1 MIETIGGAKS
11 MSEEVSVNGD
21 STREFSQLL
30 ATARTGDREALG
42 ELLQWYCN
50 YLTIL
55 ASTQL
60 DKRLQRRLSPSD
72 LVQDTL
78 LAAQRDFPDFRGQCE
93 RELLGWLR
101 QILINSLH
109 RAIEVHL
116 KAGKRDLRREV
127 SLDDMNTSMD
137 KSAVN
142 FGAILAGNGT
152 SPSGP
157 VHARERA
164 VALANELSKL
174 PEHYREVIVLR
185 NLQSLSFEE
194 IATRMEKSVGAVRML
209 WLRAIDKF
217 KETCSPIE

>member
-1 MIETIGGAKS
+1 
-11 MSEEVSVNGD
+11 MSEEVSVNTDG
-21 STREFSQLL
+21 SREFLQLL
-30 ATARTGDREALG
+30 AAARSGDREALG

-164 VALANELSKL
+164 VALANELAKL

-217 KETCSPIE
+217 KETCAPIE

>member
-1 MIETIGGAKS
+1 MEGPKDF
-11 MSEEVSVNGD
+11 NLLLD
-21 STREFSQLL
+21 S
-30 ATARTGDREALG
+30 ARRGDRNSLG

-60 DKRLQRRLSPSD
+60 DRRLQRRLSPSD

-78 LAAQRDFPDFRGQCE
+78 LAAQRDFPDFRGQSE

-127 SLDDMNTSMD
+127 SLDEMTTSMD
-137 KSAVN
+137 KSAVR
-142 FGAILAGNGT
+142 FGAILAGDGT
-152 SPSGP
+152 SPSSP

-164 VALANELSKL
+164 VALADELAKL

-185 NLQSLSFEE
+185 NLQGLTFEE
-194 IATRMEKSVGAVRML
+194 IAKQMDKSVGAVRML

>member
-1 MIETIGGAKS
+1 MTKEATQS
-11 MSEEVSVNGD
+11 LDESRNFSEMLVSARNGN
-21 STREFSQLL
+21 
-30 ATARTGDREALG
+30 REALG
-42 ELLQWYCN
+42 DLLQWYCN

-55 ASTQL
+55 ATTQL
-60 DKRLQRRLSPSD
+60 DRRLQRRLSPSD

-101 QILINSLH
+101 QILINCLH

-127 SLDDMNTSMD
+127 SLDDLTTSMD
-137 KSAVN
+137 RSALN
-142 FGAILAGNGT
+142 FGAMIAGSGT
-152 SPSGP
+152 SPSSP
-157 VHARERA
+157 VHARERS
-164 VALANELSKL
+164 VALANELAKL
-174 PEHYREVIVLR
+174 PQNYREVIVLR

-194 IATRMEKSVGAVRML
+194 IAARMEKSVGAVRML

-217 KETCSPIE
+217 KETCAPIE

>member
-1 MIETIGGAKS
+1 
-11 MSEEVSVNGD
+11 MSEEVSVNND
-21 STREFSQLL
+21 SSREFLQLL
-30 ATARTGDREALG
+30 ASARSGNREALG

-127 SLDDMNTSMD
+127 SLDEMNTSMD

-217 KETCSPIE
+217 KETCAPIE

>member
-1 MIETIGGAKS
+1 
-11 MSEEVSVNGD
+11 MSEEVSMNTD
-21 STREFSQLL
+21 SSREFPQLL
-30 ATARTGDREALG
+30 AAARAGDRNALG

-109 RAIEVHL
+109 RAIEVHV

-164 VALANELSKL
+164 VALANELAKL

-194 IATRMEKSVGAVRML
+194 IATRMDKSVGAVRML

-217 KETCSPIE
+217 KETCAPIE

>member
-1 MIETIGGAKS
+1 
-11 MSEEVSVNGD
+11 MSEEVSVNTD
-21 STREFSQLL
+21 SSREFLQLL
-30 ATARTGDREALG
+30 AAARGGNREALG

-127 SLDDMNTSMD
+127 SLDEMNTSMD

-164 VALANELSKL
+164 VALANELAKL

-217 KETCSPIE
+217 KETCAPID

>member
-1 MIETIGGAKS
+1 
-11 MSEEVSVNGD
+11 MSEEVSVNND
-21 STREFSQLL
+21 SSREFLQLL
-30 ATARTGDREALG
+30 ASARAGDREALG

-109 RAIEVHL
+109 RAIEVHV

-217 KETCSPIE
+217 KETCAPIE

>member
-1 MIETIGGAKS
+1 MR
-11 MSEEVSVNGD
+11 EEVSVNADG
-21 STREFSQLL
+21 SREFGQLL
-30 ATARTGDREALG
+30 ALARAGNREALG

-142 FGAILAGNGT
+142 FGAILAGSGT

-164 VALANELSKL
+164 VALANELAKL

-194 IATRMEKSVGAVRML
+194 IATRMDKSVGAVRML

-217 KETCSPIE
+217 KETCAPIE

>member
-1 MIETIGGAKS
+1 
-11 MSEEVSVNGD
+11 MSRPTEVSDDN
-21 STREFSQLL
+21 SPNFSNLL
-30 ATARTGDREALG
+30 ALARGGNREALG

-55 ASTQL
+55 ATTQL

-127 SLDDMNTSMD
+127 SLDDMNKSMD
-137 KSAVN
+137 RSAVN
-142 FGAILAGNGT
+142 FGAMLAGNGT

-164 VALANELSKL
+164 VALANELAKL

-185 NLQSLSFEE
+185 NLQSLTFEE
-194 IATRMEKSVGAVRML
+194 IAAQMDKSVGAVRML

-217 KETCSPIE
+217 KETCAPIE

>member
-1 MIETIGGAKS
+1 LS
-11 MSEEVSVNGD
+11 PSED
-21 STREFSQLL
+21 SRDFAELL
-30 ATARTGDREALG
+30 PLARAGDRDALG
-42 ELLQWYCN
+42 ELLQAYCN

-60 DKRLQRRLSPSD
+60 DRRLQRRVSPAD

-78 LAAQRDFPDFRGQCE
+78 LAAQRDFPDFRGQVE
-93 RELLGWLR
+93 REFLGWLR
-101 QILINSLH
+101 QILINSVH
-109 RAIEVHL
+109 RAIEVHI

-127 SLDDMNTSMD
+127 SLDEMNGSMD
-137 KSAVN
+137 RSAVN

-157 VHARERA
+157 VRARERS
-164 VALANELSKL
+164 VALANELAKL

-185 NLQSLSFEE
+185 NLQSLTFEE
-194 IATRMEKSVGAVRML
+194 IAARMDKSVGAVRML

-217 KETCSPIE
+217 KETCAPIE

>member
-1 MIETIGGAKS
+1 
-11 MSEEVSVNGD
+11 MSFHSSPEDGSRDFN
-21 STREFSQLL
+21 QLL
-30 ATARTGDREALG
+30 TVARTGDRDALG
-42 ELLQWYCN
+42 ELLQTYYN

-60 DKRLQRRLSPSD
+60 DRRLQRRLSPAD

-78 LAAQRDFPDFRGQCE
+78 LAAQRDFPDFRGQSE

-116 KAGKRDLRREV
+116 KAEKRDLRREI
-127 SLDDMNTSMD
+127 SLDELTASMD
-137 KSAVN
+137 RSAVN
-142 FGAILAGNGT
+142 FGAILAGNAT
-152 SPSGP
+152 SPSSP
-157 VHARERA
+157 AQAQERSI
-164 VALANELSKL
+164 ALANELAKL
-174 PEHYREVIVLR
+174 PEHYRDVIILR

-194 IATRMEKSVGAVRML
+194 IAARMDKSVGAVRML

-217 KETCSPIE
+217 RETCGPIE